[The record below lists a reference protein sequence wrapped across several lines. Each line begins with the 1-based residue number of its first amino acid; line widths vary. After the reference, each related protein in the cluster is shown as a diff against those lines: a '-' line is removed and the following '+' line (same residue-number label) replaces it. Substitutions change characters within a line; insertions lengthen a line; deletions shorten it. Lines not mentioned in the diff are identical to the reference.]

1 MGRSLVSA
9 TILAAIL
16 STSAA
21 LATTCNL
28 DWRNTGT
35 QTADDL
41 ALVLPGLNTIT
52 QWYDGTPGCDDVF
65 GAASATQAGGN
76 TTLHWT
82 NPATSIP
89 PDPHGTSPQVHVGWT
104 TSDNTCP
111 QQVTGYWTDK
121 NGNAIPGSFVAV
133 VVDHVTPTEIAIT
146 NTLSSPITIA
156 NVRFAQVS
164 SPVAL
169 PALNRCNQALVG
181 QLQTLSDGG
190 VLNAGQTLHVP
201 IPNPPCY
208 ECNVV
213 VNYDVS
219 GAALDAVAGVWA
231 ADVTPG
237 QP

>member
-35 QTADDL
+35 QTAYDL
-41 ALVLPGLNTIT
+41 ALVIPGLKTIT

-65 GAASATQAGGN
+65 SATSATQSGGN

-82 NPATSIP
+82 SPAAPIP

-111 QQVTGYWTDK
+111 QLVTGYWTDQ

-133 VVDHVTPTEIAIT
+133 VVDHVTATDIGIT
-146 NTLSSPITIA
+146 NTLNGSITVS
-156 NVRFAQVS
+156 NVRFAHVA
-164 SPVAL
+164 SPVPL
-169 PALNRCNQALVG
+169 PALNRCNQALVS
-181 QLQTLSDGG
+181 QLQTLSGGG
-190 VLNAGQTLHVP
+190 VIGPGQTLHVP

-213 VNYDVS
+213 VNYDLS
-219 GAALDAVAGVWA
+219 GAGLDAVAGVWT